1 MYFDKIIRSFIF
13 LLKIKINL
21 ITQLLNPTNLR
32 G

>member
-1 MYFDKIIRSFIF
+1 MYFDKIISFIF

-21 ITQLLNPTNLR
+21 ITQLLNPTDLI